1 MTLKQRPAGRDRTLQ
16 NDRVR
21 RARELGIDPYPAR
34 CHAKTPVSTIL
45 EPSALEECWAAGWIR
60 GIRSQDGGRSIVLSD
75 LTGSLSIR
83 VRPEGLSSA
92 GRKVLA
98 FIRPGDIIEARG
110 RLSEGIFLADEV
122 RLLAAGAEPEKAGGG
137 EEGGGGPEIP
147 GAGTL
152 RLRASLLKAV
162 RGFFD
167 GRGFLEVE
175 TPALL
180 TASDPAPHLDSFVTE
195 YADARGRRRFFLQTS
210 PELPMKRLLGAGHE
224 RIYQIAKFFRNGERT
239 ALHNPEFTGI
249 EWYEAY
255 ADYRSA
261 METAETLV
269 ASVTKEV
276 LGETRLRVR
285 GGALDLSP
293 PWERIRVRDAF
304 IRHAGIDLRACQRR
318 TDLAESAR
326 KSGVHVTPDD
336 SWEDLF
342 FKISLERVE
351 PMLGRSRPTLLF
363 DYPAPLAL
371 LAKRKTDDPAVAERF
386 EVFAGGMELANGFTE
401 LNDPAEQRDRWE
413 RELDVRRSGEPD
425 ASPSSPSP
433 LPPLDEEFLE
443 ALEGGVPPAA
453 GVALGLDRWV
463 MLLAGCADIG
473 EVRCFAFDAQG

>member
-1 MTLKQRPAGRDRTLQ
+1 MTLKKPAAGRDQTIP
-16 NDRVR
+16 NHRVR

-45 EPSALEECWAAGWIR
+45 EGAKSGALEDCWAAGRIR
-60 GIRSQDGGRSIVLSD
+60 GIRSQDGGRSIDLSD
-75 LTGSLSIR
+75 LTGSLGVR
-83 VRPEGLSSA
+83 LRPEGLSSA

-98 FIRPGDIIEARG
+98 FIRAGDIIEARG
-110 RLSEGIFLADEV
+110 RLSKGEFLADEV
-122 RLLAAGAEPEKAGGG
+122 RLLAAATGPEGAGGG
-137 EEGGGGPEIP
+137 GAAGIP

-167 GRGFLEVE
+167 NRGFLEVE

-180 TASDPAPHLDSFVTE
+180 AAPDPAPHLDSFATE
-195 YADARGRRRFFLQTS
+195 YADARGRRGFFLQTS

-239 ALHNPEFTGI
+239 ALHNPEFTGL

-285 GGALDLSP
+285 GDALDLSP

-304 IRHAGIDLRACQRR
+304 IRHAGIDLRACPSRAN
-318 TDLAESAR
+318 LAEFSR
-326 KSGVHVTPDD
+326 KSGVTVSPDD

-386 EVFAGGMELANGFTE
+386 EVFAGGMELANGFSE

-413 RELDVRRSGEPD
+413 RELDVRRSGGPD
-425 ASPSSPSP
+425 TSPPP
-433 LPPLDEEFLE
+433 PPLDEEFLE

-463 MLLAGCADIG
+463 MLLADCADIG

>member
-1 MTLKQRPAGRDRTLQ
+1 MTLKKPPAGRDQTIL
-16 NDRVR
+16 NHRVR

-45 EPSALEECWAAGWIR
+45 EPGALEEGWAAGRIR
-60 GIRSQDGGRSIVLSD
+60 GIRSQEGGRSIVLSD
-75 LTGSLSIR
+75 LTGSLRVR

-98 FIRPGDIIEARG
+98 FIRAGDIIEARG
-110 RLSEGIFLADEV
+110 RLSEGEFLADEV
-122 RLLAAGAEPEKAGGG
+122 RLLAAAAEPERAGGG
-137 EEGGGGPEIP
+137 GGAGIP

-180 TASDPAPHLDSFVTE
+180 ATPDPAPHLDSFVTE

-239 ALHNPEFTGI
+239 ALHNPEFTGL

-285 GGALDLSP
+285 GDTLDLSP

-304 IRHAGIDLRACQRR
+304 IRHAGIDLRACLSRA
-318 TDLAESAR
+318 DLAESAR
-326 KSGVHVTPDD
+326 KSGVTVTPDD

-401 LNDPAEQRDRWE
+401 LNDPAEQRARWE
-413 RELDVRRSGEPD
+413 RELDIRRSGGPD
-425 ASPSSPSP
+425 ASPPP
-433 LPPLDEEFLE
+433 PPPLDEEFLE

-463 MLLAGCADIG
+463 MLLADCADIG
-473 EVRCFAFDAQG
+473 QVRCFAFDAQG

>member
-1 MTLKQRPAGRDRTLQ
+1 MTLKQRPAGRDRTLP

-45 EPSALEECWAAGWIR
+45 EPGALEECWAAGRIR
-60 GIRSQDGGRSIVLSD
+60 GIRTQDGGRSIVLSD
-75 LTGSLSIR
+75 LTGSLRIR
-83 VRPEGLSSA
+83 VRPEGISGA
-92 GRKVLA
+92 GRKVLG

-110 RLSEGIFLADEV
+110 RLSEGEFLADEV
-122 RLLAAGAEPEKAGGG
+122 RLLAAGAEPEGAGAAG
-137 EEGGGGPEIP
+137 IP
-147 GAGTL
+147 AAGTL

-167 GRGFLEVE
+167 SRGFLEVE

-180 TASDPAPHLDSFVTE
+180 AAPDPAPHLDSFVTE

-276 LGETRLRVR
+276 LGETRLRVWGG

-304 IRHAGIDLRACQRR
+304 IRHAGIDLRACMSRA
-318 TDLAESAR
+318 DLAESAR

-363 DYPAPLAL
+363 DYPAPLSL
-371 LAKRKTDDPAVAERF
+371 LAKRKIDDPAVAERF
-386 EVFAGGMELANGFTE
+386 EIFAGGMELANGFTE

-413 RELDVRRSGEPD
+413 RELDVRRSGDPD
-425 ASPSSPSP
+425 APSPSP